1 MRKAAG
7 ILLIILGAIV
17 LGMNIGS
24 WWWVRWGIDL
34 LDVFMFGWTIFAFIG
49 GILCLMRRHWGVCLA
64 SAIAAAVFGFV
75 GFPLGFYIDPF
86 GAGIVGFTLVL
97 IGGIASTVFI
107 SRRKKEW
114 QVVSGSADGE
124 VSYDG

>member
-7 ILLIILGAIV
+7 VILIILGAIV
-17 LGMNIGS
+17 LGINVFVLWCYAS
-24 WWWVRWGIDL
+24 SRIDL
-34 LDVFMFGWTIFAFIG
+34 LSILMFAWVSFAFIG

-64 SAIAAAVFGFV
+64 SAIAAVVLGTF
-75 GFPLGFYIDPF
+75 GFPL
-86 GAGIVGFTLVL
+86 VL
-97 IGGIASTVFI
+97 AGGIASTEFI

-114 QVVSGSADGE
+114 QEISDSVDGK